1 MEIKT
6 NVVYQIKKGD
16 SWRGKDN
23 IDIKSNLD
31 EEMVDCRISK
41 SLVDYLI
48 KESAILEPDKL
59 LLNFAECQRREI
71 ELNLKSLDEVTLRFK
86 TYGEEANKRILEAYE
101 ENEKQRDDIEK
112 KFNTTVKRL
121 KASISESEESIKQNT
136 KSLSDISDML
146 LKIDSYGLNNI
157 METLKTLNSII
168 EKDGELVK
176 LVLEH
181 KKS

>member
-1 MEIKT
+1 MEIKA

-59 LLNFAECQRREI
+59 LLNFAECQRREL
-71 ELNLKSLDEVTLRFK
+71 ELNL
-86 TYGEEANKRILEAYE
+86 
-101 ENEKQRDDIEK
+101 
-112 KFNTTVKRL
+112 
-121 KASISESEESIKQNT
+121 
-136 KSLSDISDML
+136 
-146 LKIDSYGLNNI
+146 
-157 METLKTLNSII
+157 
-168 EKDGELVK
+168 
-176 LVLEH
+176 
-181 KKS
+181 

>member
-31 EEMVDCRISK
+31 EAMVDCRISK

-59 LLNFAECQRREI
+59 LLNFAECQRREL
-71 ELNLKSLDEVTLRFK
+71 ELNLESLDEVTLRFK
-86 TYGEEANKRILEAYE
+86 TYGEEANRRILESYE
-101 ENEKQRDDIEK
+101 ENEKQRDELEK
-112 KFNTTVKRL
+112 KFNATVK
-121 KASISESEESIKQNT
+121 KFKTVISESEESIKQNT

-146 LKIDSYGLNNI
+146 SKVDNYRLDNL

-168 EKDGELVK
+168 EKDWE
-176 LVLEH
+176 
-181 KKS
+181 

>member
-6 NVVYQIKKGD
+6 NVVYQIRKGD

-59 LLNFAECQRREI
+59 LLNFAECQRREL
-71 ELNLKSLDEVTLRFK
+71 ELNLESLDDVTLRFK
-86 TYGEEANKRILEAYE
+86 TYAEDANKRIMAAYE
-101 ENEKQRDDIEK
+101 DSEKQRDELEK
-112 KFNTTVKRL
+112 KFNATVK
-121 KASISESEESIKQNT
+121 KFKNGIVESEDSIKQNMATLQIYSDSLT
-136 KSLSDISDML
+136 KIDNYGLDNL
-146 LKIDSYGLNNI
+146 LKTIA
-157 METLKTLNSII
+157 TLNSLID
-168 EKDGELVK
+168 KDRDLVK
-176 LVLEH
+176 LVLEQ
-181 KKS
+181 KK